1 MRAQMNLSLTVQSD
15 TLIRKMAEKKRMT
28 LAAYIT
34 YLAEQD
40 AKSEGYSFKKK
51 SK

>member
-15 TLIRKMAEKKRMT
+15 ALIRKMAEKKRMT

-34 YLAEQD
+34 YLVEQD
-40 AKSEGYSFKKK
+40 AKAEGYSFKKK